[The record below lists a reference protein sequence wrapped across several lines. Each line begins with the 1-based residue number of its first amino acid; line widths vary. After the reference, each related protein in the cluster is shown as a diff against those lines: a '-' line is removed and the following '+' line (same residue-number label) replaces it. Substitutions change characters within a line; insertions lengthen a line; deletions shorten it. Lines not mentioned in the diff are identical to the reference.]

1 MGFRLF
7 AKRGLTRT
15 PCPQGTYLS
24 LWPNLPEVRKLLEAC
39 TGVPAT
45 RWFYP
50 TPPIDV
56 LALRACR
63 DDRLVAHAAFI
74 YPNYLHAVCVHP
86 DYRRRGLAR
95 YLVGEL
101 CPPEPT
107 PFLLAPTDPMTT
119 PEGIAFWQALGFTEI
134 VG

>member
-1 MGFRLF
+1 MDFRLF
-7 AKRGLTRT
+7 AKRGLPRGG
-15 PCPQGTYLS
+15 CPRDVYLS
-24 LWPNLPEVRKLLEAC
+24 LWPTLDEVRALLKEC
-39 TGVPAT
+39 TGADTT

-50 TPPIDV
+50 QTPTDV
-56 LALRACR
+56 IALRAW
-63 DDRLVAHAAFI
+63 DGSKVVAHAALI

-86 DYRRRGLAR
+86 SWRRRGLAR

-119 PEGIAFWQALGFTEI
+119 AEGLLFWRGLGFQEI
-134 VG
+134 TA